1 MNRNDHSS
9 QPNIKCCGILKN
21 SLDIRNNSSH
31 GKITARGMAKR
42 ERVPRL
48 LATFFKNKSG
58 YNGTAEAHPWFVL
71 EGEVG
76 SFHKPMDHFTYASQ
90 PLREVNFQ
98 PIKF

>member
-1 MNRNDHSS
+1 M
-9 QPNIKCCGILKN
+9 KCYGILKN
-21 SLDIRNNSSH
+21 SLDIQGISSH
-31 GKITARGMAKR
+31 GKIMTRGMAKR
-42 ERVPRL
+42 ERIPRL